1 MFFFFLQLWFKPDK
15 ARTSRGRNNIV
26 YRVHFPRCAFCVF
39 SPLCILGFKKF
50 TSSLKCSQLSEPS
63 DQQETL
69 FDFPIAKVGQNEK
82 VDTTYGES
90 APLPKEPEGS
100 FPKMFS
106 VPGSKVYCC
115 TIVQVVF
122 PFGTSIRYI
131 LICVQIWVVTLED
144 VQNMCKAMT
153 SWEDQEVLH
162 WEN

>member
-1 MFFFFLQLWFKPDK
+1 MLVSHISLCFIKKTKCSLFFLQLWLKPDK

-26 YRVHFPRCAFCVF
+26 YRMHFPRCAFCGF

-100 FPKMFS
+100 FPKRFLSQAPRSIAVPLSRWFS
-106 VPGSKVYCC
+106 LLAP
-115 TIVQVVF
+115 Q
-122 PFGTSIRYI
+122 
-131 LICVQIWVVTLED
+131 
-144 VQNMCKAMT
+144 
-153 SWEDQEVLH
+153 
-162 WEN
+162 